1 MINIIIWL
9 GLFLCPNPNHTPQ
22 NHGDCPYSHGTVV
35 TTNNEPGGGETGG
48 TPKPPVPPPPPPP
61 QP

>member
-1 MINIIIWL
+1 MIIINIVL
-9 GLFLCPNPNHTPQ
+9 GLFLCTNPNHTLQ

-35 TTNNEPGGGETGG
+35 TTNNETGGENGG
-48 TPKPPVPPPPPPP
+48 NPKPPPPPPP

>member
-9 GLFLCPNPNHTPQ
+9 GLFLCPNPTHTIE
-22 NHGDCPYSHGTVV
+22 NHGDCPLFHGTTV
-35 TTNNEPGGGETGG
+35 TTNNETGGENGG
-48 TPKPPVPPPPPPP
+48 NPKPPPPPPP